1 MKKGRRRKGVRR
13 PAITITE
20 GGRSKSCHLG
30 GMTMQ
35 LQRKIGIISALGLGV
50 SMIALSANAFE
61 TTTPPEPPQFPA
73 EGKINY
79 VARDSIL
86 EFKALPSYS
95 EPDWITEKFEKAG
108 KLPPLKERLPE
119 EPLVYKTGNM
129 PDGVGV
135 YGDTM
140 RHVVGGRPEGWNYIA
155 GQSQGWGGID
165 IALSECL
172 TRTAPLF
179 QVDAK
184 DTEPLP
190 NLAKSW
196 EWSEDGHKLTMHLVK
211 GAKWSDGEAFNADDV
226 MFYWEDAV
234 VDPNVSPLGGG
245 ASPEAFGEGTTL
257 KKIDD
262 YTVEWTFKAAFPKQY
277 LYTMAYPSFCPG
289 PSHILKP
296 QHPKYSKNT
305 YNQFKN
311 AFPPEYMNM
320 PVMGA
325 WVPVSYR
332 PDDLIVL
339 RRNPYY
345 WKVDEKGQ
353 QLPYLNEVHYKL
365 STWADRDVQAVA
377 GSGDF
382 SNLEQPENF
391 VASLKRAADPNAPAR
406 LAFGPRLIGYNL
418 QMNFSANGWG
428 NPDERAQA
436 IRELNRNEVFR
447 QAVTSALDRKA
458 IGDSLV
464 KGPFTAIYPGG
475 ISSGTSFYDRASTVY
490 YPFNLEG
497 AKAAL
502 ASIGLK
508 DTDGDGF
515 LNFPKETLGGRNV
528 EITLLVNN
536 GYATDKSLAEGLV
549 GQMAKLG
556 LRVVIHSLDSNQR
569 DAAHYGGQFDW
580 LVRRNST
587 ELSSVVQNTE
597 QLAPVGPR
605 TSWNH
610 RSPEGKELDLM
621 PFEKEM
627 ADIVR
632 KFISSQDNAER
643 ADLMK
648 QYQKVYTQNL
658 YTIGLTEY
666 PGALIVN
673 KRFSNV
679 PQGTP
684 IFMFNWA
691 EDAIIRE
698 RLWVAADKQGKYELF
713 PQQLPG
719 KPGEGGPIN

>member
-1 MKKGRRRKGVRR
+1 
-13 PAITITE
+13 
-20 GGRSKSCHLG
+20 
-30 GMTMQ
+30 MQ
-35 LQRKIGIISALGLGV
+35 FRRKIGKVAVLGVGVSIIGLG
-50 SMIALSANAFE
+50 ANAFE

-73 EGKINY
+73 EAKVTY
-79 VARDSIL
+79 VPRDSIL
-86 EFKALPSYS
+86 EFKALPNYS
-95 EPDWITEKFEKAG
+95 QPEWVLEKFEKTD

-129 PDGVGV
+129 PDGIGV

-179 QVDAK
+179 QVNAE

-196 EWSEDGHKLTMHLVK
+196 EWSKDGHTLTMHLVK
-211 GAKWSDGEAFNADDV
+211 GAKWSDGHPFTADDV

-234 VDPNVSPLGGG
+234 IDPNVSPLGGG

-262 YTVEWTFKAAFPKQY
+262 HTVEWTFKATFPKQY
-277 LYTMAYPSFCPG
+277 LYSMAYPTFCPG
-289 PSHILKP
+289 PAHMLKSK
-296 QHPKYSKNT
+296 HPKYSQNT
-305 YNQFKN
+305 YDQFKN
-311 AFPPEYMNM
+311 AFPPEYLNM

-325 WVPVSYR
+325 WVPVEYR

-345 WKVDEKGQ
+345 WKVDEQGQ
-353 QLPYLNEVHYKL
+353 QLPYLNELHYKL
-365 STWADRDVQAVA
+365 STWADRDIQAVA
-377 GSGDF
+377 GSGDI

-391 VASLKRAADPNAPAR
+391 VASLKRAADENAPAR

-418 QMNFSANGWG
+418 LMNFSANGWG
-428 NPDERAQA
+428 NPDPRGQA
-436 IRELNRNEVFR
+436 VRELNRNPEFR
-447 QAVTSALDRKA
+447 KAITSAIDRKA
-458 IGDSLV
+458 VGDSLV

-475 ISSGTSFYDRASTVY
+475 LSSGTSFYDRGSTVY
-490 YPFNLEG
+490 YPYDLEK
-497 AKAAL
+497 AKSAL
-502 ASIGLK
+502 EKIGLA
-508 DTDGDGF
+508 DTDNDGF
-515 LNFPKETLGGRNV
+515 LNFPTGTAGGKNV
-528 EITLLVNN
+528 EIVVLVNN
-536 GYATDKSLAEGLV
+536 SYTTDKSLAEGLV

-556 LRVVIHSLDSNQR
+556 IRIVINALDSNHR

-580 LVRRNST
+580 AVRRNST

-610 RSPEGKELDLM
+610 RAPEGKELDIM
-621 PFEKEM
+621 PFEAEM
-627 ADIVR
+627 ADVVR
-632 KFISSQDNAER
+632 RFIASQDNTEKAE
-643 ADLMK
+643 LMK
-648 QYQKVYTQNL
+648 QYQKLYTENL
-658 YTIGLTEY
+658 YTTGLTEY
-666 PGALIVN
+666 PGALIIN

-679 PQGTP
+679 PAGTP
-684 IFMFNWA
+684 IYMFNWA
-691 EDAIIRE
+691 EDSIIRE
-698 RLWVAADKQGKYELF
+698 RMWVAAEKQGKYELY
-713 PQQLPG
+713 PEQLPG
-719 KPGEGGPIN
+719 QPGSGGPIK

>member
-1 MKKGRRRKGVRR
+1 MQQQRRMRR
-13 PAITITE
+13 LAALT
-20 GGRSKSCHLG
+20 
-30 GMTMQ
+30 
-35 LQRKIGIISALGLGV
+35 IGISLLALNAG
-50 SMIALSANAFE
+50 AFE
-61 TTTPPEPPQFPA
+61 TGTPPEPPPFPA
-73 EGKINY
+73 EGKITY
-79 VARDSIL
+79 VERDSIL
-86 EFKALPSYS
+86 EFKALPAYS
-95 EPDWITEKFEKAG
+95 EPDWVTEKFVKTG
-108 KLPPLKERLPE
+108 KLPALKERLPE
-119 EPLVYKTGNM
+119 EPLVYKTSNM

-140 RHVVGGRPEGWNYIA
+140 RHVIGGRPEGWNYMA

-179 QVDAK
+179 QVNAQ

-211 GAKWSDGEAFNADDV
+211 GAKWSDGHPFTADDV

-234 VDPNVSPLGGG
+234 LDPNVSPLGGG

-262 YTVEWTFKAAFPKQY
+262 HTVEWTFKTAFPKQY
-277 LYTMAYPSFCPG
+277 LYTMAYPTFCPG
-289 PSHILKP
+289 PAHILKP
-296 QHPKYSKNT
+296 KHPKHSGNT
-305 YNQFKN
+305 YDQFRN
-311 AFPPEYMNM
+311 AFPPEYLNM

-325 WVPVSYR
+325 WVPVEYR
-332 PDDLIVL
+332 PDDIIVM

-353 QLPYLNEVHYKL
+353 QLPYLDELHYKL
-365 STWADRDVQAVA
+365 STWADRDLQAVA
-377 GSGDF
+377 GSGDI

-418 QMNFSANGWG
+418 LMNFSANGWG
-428 NPDERAQA
+428 SPDERGQA
-436 IRELNRNEVFR
+436 VRELNRNLEFR
-447 QAVTSALDRKA
+447 KAITSAIDRKA
-458 IGDSLV
+458 VGDSLV

-475 ISSGTSFYDRASTVY
+475 LSSGTSFYDRASTVY
-490 YPFNLEG
+490 YPYDLEG

-502 ASIGLK
+502 KAIGLI
-508 DTDGDGF
+508 DSDNDGF
-515 LNFPKETLGGRNV
+515 LNFPKGTAGGRNV
-528 EITLLVNN
+528 EVVVLVNN

-556 LRVVIHSLDSNQR
+556 IRVVINALDSNQR
-569 DAAHYGGQFDW
+569 DAAHYAGNFDW
-580 LVRRNST
+580 AVRRNST

-597 QLAPVGPR
+597 QLAPVGPK

-610 RSPEGKELDLM
+610 RAPEGKDLDIM
-621 PFEKEM
+621 PFETQM
-627 ADIVR
+627 ADLVR
-632 KFISSQDNAER
+632 RFIASQDNAER

-648 QYQKVYTQNL
+648 QYQKVYTENL

-666 PGALIVN
+666 PGALIIN

-679 PQGTP
+679 PPGTP
-684 IFMFNWA
+684 IYMFNWA

-698 RLWVAADKQGKYELF
+698 RLWVAADRQGKYELY
-713 PQQLPG
+713 PQQLSG
-719 KPGEGGPIN
+719 KPGEGGPIK

>member
-1 MKKGRRRKGVRR
+1 M
-13 PAITITE
+13 
-20 GGRSKSCHLG
+20 
-30 GMTMQ
+30 
-35 LQRKIGIISALGLGV
+35 
-50 SMIALSANAFE
+50 
-61 TTTPPEPPQFPA
+61 
-73 EGKINY
+73 
-79 VARDSIL
+79 
-86 EFKALPSYS
+86 
-95 EPDWITEKFEKAG
+95 
-108 KLPPLKERLPE
+108 
-119 EPLVYKTGNM
+119 
-129 PDGVGV
+129 
-135 YGDTM
+135 
-140 RHVVGGRPEGWNYIA
+140 
-155 GQSQGWGGID
+155 
-165 IALSECL
+165 
-172 TRTAPLF
+172 
-179 QVDAK
+179 DAK

-211 GAKWSDGEAFNADDV
+211 GAKWSDGESFNADDV

-325 WVPVSYR
+325 WVPVAYR
-332 PDDLIVL
+332 PDDIIVL

-428 NPDERAQA
+428 NPDERGQA

-447 QAVTSALDRKA
+447 QAVTSAIDRKA
-458 IGDSLV
+458 VGDSLV

-490 YPFNLEG
+490 YPFNLEA

-556 LRVVIHSLDSNQR
+556 LRVVINSLDSNQR

-627 ADIVR
+627 ADLVR

-643 ADLMK
+643 AELMK

-691 EDAIIRE
+691 EDSIIRE